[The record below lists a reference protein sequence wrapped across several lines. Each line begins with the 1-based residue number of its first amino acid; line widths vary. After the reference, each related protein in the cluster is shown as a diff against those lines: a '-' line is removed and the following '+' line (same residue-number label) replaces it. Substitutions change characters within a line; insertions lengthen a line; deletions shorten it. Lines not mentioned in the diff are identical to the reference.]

1 MYCEDKIY
9 LAMSDRKLFL
19 LPSMSNRHGLICGA
33 TGTGKTITL
42 KVLAESFSDAGVP
55 VFVSDI
61 KGDLSGMATPGE
73 DNEGMQKRIARFGLA
88 DYGFTYKSYPTRY
101 WDVFGQKGMPVR
113 TTVTEIGPLLLSRIL
128 SLNPTQ
134 EGVLNIIFRIAD
146 DQNLMLLDLKD
157 LRAMCQFVGDN
168 AKSYTTM
175 YGNIST
181 ASIGA
186 IQRGLLKLEEQGA
199 ESFFGEPALDIAD
212 WFQLDANGR
221 GYMNVLNCEQLFQQP
236 ALYSTVLLWMLSE
249 LYERLPEA
257 GDLPKPKMVFFFDEA
272 HLLFNDAP
280 KELLQKIEQVV
291 RLIRSKGVGIFFITQ
306 KPTDVPDSVLS
317 QLGNRIEHAL
327 RAYSASDLKA
337 VKTAAATFRQN
348 PKVNAVEA
356 IQQLGTGEALVQFLD
371 EKGVPMMVEQAKI
384 LPPQSFMGPADE
396 GLMQRMIAM
405 DALGKKYNEP
415 FDRVS
420 AYEYL
425 TNAVAQT
432 PEGVQGT
439 YVAPGYNAPITSPTM
454 DAANADEPIPT
465 AEELVAREQEALAQ
479 QAAAGVP
486 VTKAPMSIEE
496 ARKRVAA
503 AQKERKAAEDKAR
516 KEEEAARI
524 KAEKEA
530 AAEAERQRKAAER
543 EAERQ
548 RKLAEQEAER
558 ARKAAEKEAERRA
571 KEEAKAAEA
580 RKKQFGKIAS
590 SGLQSFATTA
600 ARQLA
605 RGLFG
610 NKR

>member
-1 MYCEDKIY
+1 MFCEDKIY
-9 LAMSDRKLFL
+9 LAMSDQKLFL

-42 KVLAESFSDAGVP
+42 KVIAESFSAAGVP
-55 VFVSDI
+55 TFVSDI
-61 KGDLSGMATPGE
+61 KGDLSGMAMPGE
-73 DNEGMQKRIARFGLA
+73 DSEGMRKRIAKFGLA
-88 DYGFTYKSYPTRY
+88 EYGFAYKSFPTRY
-101 WDVFGQKGMPVR
+101 WDVFGRKGMPVR

-128 SLNPTQ
+128 SLNATQ

-146 DQNLMLLDLKD
+146 DQNLLLLDLKD

-168 AKSYTTM
+168 AKAYTTM
-175 YGNIST
+175 YGNISP

-212 WFQLDANGR
+212 WFQIDEKGR
-221 GYMNVLNCEQLFQQP
+221 GYMNILNCEQLFQQP

-348 PKVNAVEA
+348 PRVNAVEA

-384 LPPQSFMGPADE
+384 LPPESFMGPADE
-396 GLMQRMIAM
+396 GLMQRMIAL
-405 DALGKKYNEP
+405 DSLGKKYNEP
-415 FDRVS
+415 LDRLS

-425 TNAVAQT
+425 TNAVASSPT
-432 PEGVQGT
+432 DVQGT
-439 YVAPGYNAPITSPTM
+439 YQAPGYNAPIQTPVS
-454 DAANADEPIPT
+454 ANADASLDEPLPT
-465 AEELVAREQEALAQ
+465 AEELVAMEQEALSN

-503 AQKERKAAEDKAR
+503 AQKEREKAR
-516 KEEEAARI
+516 KEAEAAKL

-530 AAEAERQRKAAER
+530 EAARLRAER
-543 EAERQ
+543 EAETARL
-548 RKLAEQEAER
+548 RAEKAAAAQAER
-558 ARKAAEKEAERRA
+558 ERRAAEKEAERKA

-580 RKKQFGKIAS
+580 RRKQFGKIAS
-590 SGLQSFATTA
+590 SGLQSFTSTA

>member
-1 MYCEDKIY
+1 MFCEDKIY

-42 KVLAESFSDAGVP
+42 KVIAESFSDAGVP

-73 DNEGMQKRIARFGLA
+73 DNEGMLKRIARFGLA
-88 DYGFTYKSYPTRY
+88 EYGFNYKSYPTRY
-101 WDVFGQKGMPVR
+101 WDVFGQKGMPIR

-128 SLNPTQ
+128 SLNATQ

-146 DQNLMLLDLKD
+146 DQNLLLLDLKD

-168 AKSYTTM
+168 AKAYTTM

-221 GYMNVLNCEQLFQQP
+221 GYMNILNCEQLFQQP
-236 ALYSTVLLWMLSE
+236 SLYSTVLLWMLSE

-327 RAYSASDLKA
+327 RAYSPSDLKA

-396 GLMQRMIAM
+396 GLMQRMITM

-415 FDRVS
+415 LDRLS

-425 TNAVAQT
+425 TNAVSSSPT
-432 PEGVQGT
+432 EVQGT
-439 YVAPGYNAPITSPTM
+439 YQAPGYNAPITTPVS
-454 DAANADEPIPT
+454 ANDYAADEPLPT
-465 AEELVAREQEALAQ
+465 AEELVEMEQQALSN
-479 QAAAGVP
+479 QAAAGMP

-503 AQKERKAAEDKAR
+503 MQKEREKAQKEAEAARLKEEKAAE
-516 KEEEAARI
+516 AARL
-524 KAEKEA
+524 
-530 AAEAERQRKAAER
+530 RAER
-543 EAERQ
+543 EAEAARI
-548 RKLAEQEAER
+548 RAEKAAAAQAER
-558 ARKAAEKEAERRA
+558 ERKAAEKEAERRA

-580 RKKQFGKIAS
+580 RRKELGKIAS
-590 SGLQSFATTA
+590 SGLRSFTSSA

-610 NKR
+610 TKR